1 MILGLICWAPLRLS
15 VRVTGDGRPGWVLEA
30 TWFRILRAG
39 LDSGGRYFAVGKRR
53 YRFSSP
59 AAAPDAAPAESLQE
73 KARALVQRWQSAAEE
88 DGRIYFRLLKDGWQA
103 IRFSIQGDC
112 RLGFDDPALVAWM
125 QGAFYASGLAERCPA
140 LDIKADYSQ
149 AGFWGIAEVGV
160 EVRLMKLII
169 PAARFGKAKFGQF
182 MKRRTR
188 RGRNYGRCECDG
200 IDRGVV

>member
-1 MILGLICWAPLRLS
+1 MDAPVGCWKRHGFESCGPASIPAGVISLSGSGVTGFPLRQ
-15 VRVTGDGRPGWVLEA
+15 
-30 TWFRILRAG
+30 
-39 LDSGGRYFAVGKRR
+39 RR
-53 YRFSSP
+53 LTP
-59 AAAPDAAPAESLQE
+59 PP
-73 KARALVQRWQSAAEE
+73 QSAAEE